1 MVAYQTLLVTRHHPK
16 FIIIRLNM
24 YISGYWK
31 HGDKHA
37 VMYGNVSLWLC
48 RKPVRPILY
57 RTVNV
62 TGLRSH
68 DKKKRFRLRQFAL
81 LQTYSRLLNSGVETG
96 VQVVQ

>member
-16 FIIIRLNM
+16 FIIIRLNV

-68 DKKKRFRLRQFAL
+68 DKKNALDFASL
-81 LQTYSRLLNSGVETG
+81 PFYKHILVFLTVA
-96 VQVVQ
+96 